1 MRYNPNWVKSIKE
14 KYPEGTRI
22 HLENME
28 DAFAPV
34 PSGTEGTVD
43 FVDDA
48 GQIHM
53 KWDNGRSL
61 ALVPGEDSFSKIPET
76 LQAIKLYMPLS
87 AKQYER
93 DELGQEEDYP
103 TELSQETILSYQE
116 EILTAF
122 LDERKSEQ
130 EECGILQYYHE
141 SDSIKE
147 KVQSLFFTVEKVES
161 KLMGVAECQVK
172 GKLNASE
179 MARLKEYVTGQASD
193 GFGEGFEQRPIT
205 VGEDKIYVSLWSES
219 EEWNVMT
226 QEEMEEWSQQM
237 DGGMQ
242 IG

>member
-1 MRYNPNWVKSIKE
+1 MRYNPNWIKSIKE

-28 DAFAPV
+28 DPFAPV

-61 ALVPGEDSFSKIPET
+61 ALVPGEDSFHKILET

-87 AKQYER
+87 VKQYER
-93 DELGQEEDYP
+93 GEFGQEEDYSI
-103 TELSQETILSYQE
+103 ELSQETVLSYQE
-116 EILTAF
+116 EILTAI
-122 LDERKSEQ
+122 LDVRNSEQ
-130 EECGILQYYHE
+130 EECAILQYYHE
-141 SDSIKE
+141 KDSISR
-147 KVQSLFFTVEKVES
+147 KVQSLFFTVEQVGN
-161 KLMGVAECQVK
+161 KLMGVAEGQVK
-172 GKLNASE
+172 GKLNESELAS
-179 MARLKEYVTGQASD
+179 LKEYVTGQASD

-205 VGEDKIYVSLWSES
+205 VGEDEIYVSLWSGS
-219 EEWNVMT
+219 EDWNVMT
-226 QEEMEEWSQQM
+226 QEEMEAWHQQM

>member
-1 MRYNPNWVKSIKE
+1 MRHDSNWVKAIKE

-22 HLENME
+22 HLESME
-28 DAFAPV
+28 DPFAPV
-34 PSGTEGTVD
+34 PPGTEGMVD

-61 ALVPGEDSFSKIPET
+61 ALVPGEDSFTKIPEMI
-76 LQAIKLYMPLS
+76 QMMKLYMPLS

-103 TELSQETILSYQE
+103 TELSQGTILTYQE

-130 EECGILQYYHE
+130 EECGILRYYP
-141 SDSIKE
+141 E
-147 KVQSLFFTVEKVES
+147 KDNINRKVKSLFFTVEQVEN

-172 GKLNASE
+172 GKLNDSE
-179 MARLKEYVTGQASD
+179 MTKLKEYVIGQASD

-205 VGEDKIYVSLWSES
+205 VGEDKIYVSLWSKS

-226 QEEMEEWSQQM
+226 QEEMEDWNHRM